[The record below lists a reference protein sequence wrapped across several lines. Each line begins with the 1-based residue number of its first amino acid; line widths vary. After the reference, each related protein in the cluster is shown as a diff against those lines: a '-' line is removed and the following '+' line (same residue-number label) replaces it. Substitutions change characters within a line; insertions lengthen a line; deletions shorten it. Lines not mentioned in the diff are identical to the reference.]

1 MIARKK
7 IPAPAS
13 AGIFLS
19 FGGGVRKFGRF
30 KFSEVAHNLEN
41 RLRLLGFFRPC
52 SKLRGD
58 KRGGW
63 ENKFFQMLSSPVFL
77 GRFGAHSFCSGAKKG
92 RAKLRALPFIFAV
105 CRFIADGIPA
115 DYFIVRITFLSD
127 LELRPI
133 SPSVIVAF
141 NAPTFTVCP
150 IEQGLPFIVKRVSL
164 PSWLFLFANSM
175 RV

>member
-1 MIARKK
+1 M
-7 IPAPAS
+7 P
-13 AGIFLS
+13 
-19 FGGGVRKFGRF
+19 FGGGARNFGHF

-41 RLRLLGFFRPC
+41 RLCILEFIRPC

-58 KRGGW
+58 KRGGR
-63 ENKFFQMLSSPVFL
+63 ENKFFQMPYSPVFL
-77 GRFGAHSFCSGAKKG
+77 GRFGAHSFVRAQKKG
-92 RAKLRALPFIFAV
+92 RAILRALPFIFAV
-105 CRFIADGIPA
+105 CRFIADNIPA
-115 DYFIVRITFLSD
+115 GYFIVRITFLSD

-141 NAPTFTVCP
+141 SAPTFTVCP
-150 IEQGLPFIVKRVSL
+150 IEHGLPFTVKRVSL